1 MCCGSFF
8 FRILHYTTVV
18 SLFCGVYTLRVLSR
32 FALLHRHL
40 IMYVLLILFKMVF
53 GVVIIFIAKV
63 LKVVL
68 HQETRFLFHLALRTK
83 QAIE

>member
-1 MCCGSFF
+1 
-8 FRILHYTTVV
+8 
-18 SLFCGVYTLRVLSR
+18 
-32 FALLHRHL
+32 
-40 IMYVLLILFKMVF
+40 MVF

>member
-1 MCCGSFF
+1 
-8 FRILHYTTVV
+8 
-18 SLFCGVYTLRVLSR
+18 
-32 FALLHRHL
+32 
-40 IMYVLLILFKMVF
+40 MVF

-68 HQETRFLFHLALRTK
+68 HQETRFLFHLALPTK